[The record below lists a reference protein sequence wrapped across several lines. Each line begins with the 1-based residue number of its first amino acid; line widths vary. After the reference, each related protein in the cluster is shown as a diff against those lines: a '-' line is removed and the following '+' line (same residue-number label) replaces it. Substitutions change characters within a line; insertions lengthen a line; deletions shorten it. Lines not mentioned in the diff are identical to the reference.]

1 MNAVSLLSSLLASS
15 RDATLGY
22 LADFSDAELLKRPV
36 AGANHAAW
44 QVGHLILSE
53 RFICGEI
60 PGFSYPELPAGFA
73 EAHGKDRAT
82 SSDTSGWCT
91 RAEYE
96 ALFKATREA
105 TLAGLSR
112 LNDAALD
119 KPTENRLKGKAPAHG
134 NLLALLT
141 QHDAMHGGQ
150 FSVIRRLL
158 GKPVLF

>member
-1 MNAVSLLSSLLASS
+1 MNAISLLSSLLSSS

-44 QVGHLILSE
+44 QIGHLILSE

-60 PGFSYPELPAGFA
+60 TGFSYPDLPAGFA
-73 EAHGKDRAT
+73 EAHGKDRAST
-82 SSDTSGWCT
+82 DDTSGWLT
-91 RAEYE
+91 RAGYE
-96 ALFKATREA
+96 KLFRATREA
-105 TLAGLSR
+105 TLAGLAKLTEQDLGKATESR
-112 LNDAALD
+112 LKA
-119 KPTENRLKGKAPAHG
+119 KAPAHG
-134 NLLALLT
+134 NLLALLS